1 MTQGS
6 APGAT
11 VRSAIAAG
19 GPVPERR
26 PPPVLIDAI
35 AERLRLWPQ
44 GVLVSCDESGRF
56 QEASYEQLWRRSL
69 AIAAGLEAQGI
80 GAGRILALAVRSALD
95 FTAAAWA
102 GLRLGCTLLPL
113 SGRAAQGRGEALAQ
127 VLAAVSEAVVL
138 AEAGARAGEVA
149 GRLGLTHFPL
159 EDLERAGADAAEV
172 PPRAVRGPA
181 CLLPTSGSTGR
192 VKLAALP
199 EAVLIR
205 RQLQRQPPA
214 PDAADCRLLAFDADS
229 ITGMSVLFLG
239 ASRQVLV
246 SPSAA
251 AGRPALLAEAVEAHR
266 VTLMV
271 LTCSL
276 AGLMAEA
283 VNRSPPGQD
292 LSSLRQV
299 NFGAEAVD
307 AAVAARLTDALAR
320 FGAQEVPIVAAYGS
334 TETGNL
340 AAGARIARPAIGA
353 AVGPLSHGPPS
364 RGVTVRIV
372 GEDGA
377 VLDEGEVGAIEAL
390 APGFLFSGYWGE
402 DSATAAA
409 FSPDGWYRTGDLGA
423 LNDGQLSLHGRVKEM
438 IISRGAKHALADID
452 SALQAALR
460 DTLPARADER
470 VLSFSQRRPGEASE
484 QLAAVMFSA
493 APLSAAETTALEPAL
508 RSAAARRFGLGLKA
522 IAYAPA
528 GRLPLGPNGKV
539 MRRELAMLLPSL
551 TAAGPEALDEGVVE
565 ARGWLE
571 ILWRQVLASA
581 GPVLP
586 DSDFFALGGDS
597 LASAQLFAALE
608 TRLERRIAPDAFFA
622 RPTFANLEAL
632 VGAWSAAEPGA
643 ESHPAGLPER
653 LQVRME
659 AWPGSR
665 PTRDRLLAGLNLSGS
680 KPPLYWVFQGGEEF
694 AALAEALGPGQPL
707 CGFRSGHLVFRYSQ
721 DNVEEIARRY
731 VDDLLEAHPEGPFSL
746 GGNCQGGIL
755 ALAMAGR
762 LAELGRAPELLV
774 LMEWTFRLRPY
785 AGPVLFLH
793 GVATQAPP
801 GPTAAQLPGGFQT
814 RPIPGAHGGFFWRGN
829 VEGLAALLSEHL
841 TAAA

>member
-1 MTQGS
+1 MTQGP
-6 APGAT
+6 APGASA
-11 VRSAIAAG
+11 RPAIATG
-19 GPVPERR
+19 EPVPERQ

-35 AERLRLWPQ
+35 GERLRLWPQ
-44 GVLVSCDESGRF
+44 GVLACCDASGRF
-56 QEASYEQLWRRSL
+56 QEAPNQQLWRRSL
-69 AIAAGLEAQGI
+69 AIAGGLEAQGI
-80 GAGRILALAVRSALD
+80 GPGRILALAVRSALD

-102 GLRLGCTLLPL
+102 GLRIGCTLLPL

-127 VLAAVSEAVVL
+127 VLAAVSEAVVV
-138 AEAGARAGEVA
+138 AEAGARAGAVA
-149 GRLGLTHFPL
+149 RRLGLTHFAL
-159 EDLERAGADAAEV
+159 EDLEAAGAEAGEG
-172 PPRAVRGPA
+172 PPRALAGPA

-192 VKLAALP
+192 VKLAALT

-205 RQLQRQPPA
+205 RQFQRQPPA
-214 PDAADCRLLAFDADS
+214 PDPADCRLLAFDADS

-266 VTLMV
+266 VSMMV

-283 VNRSPPGQD
+283 VNRSAAAWD
-292 LSSLRQV
+292 LSSVRQV

-307 AAVAARLTDALAR
+307 AAVAGRLTDALAR
-320 FGAQEVPIVAAYGS
+320 CGAHEVPIVAAYGS

-377 VLDEGEVGAIEAL
+377 VLNEGEVGAIEAL

-423 LNDGQLSLHGRVKEM
+423 LHQGQLSLHGRVKEM

-452 SALQAALR
+452 SALQEALR
-460 DTLPARADER
+460 ETLPSRADER
-470 VLSFSQRRPGEASE
+470 VLSFSLRRPGEASE
-484 QLAAVMFSA
+484 QLAAAMFSA
-493 APLSAAETTALEPAL
+493 EPFSTAETAALEPAL

-522 IAYAPA
+522 IAYASTD
-528 GRLPLGPNGKV
+528 RLPLGPNGKV
-539 MRRELAMLLPSL
+539 MRRELAMLLPSS
-551 TAAGPEALDEGVVE
+551 AAPAPDAVHQTEADAG
-565 ARGWLE
+565 RWLE
-571 ILWRQVLASA
+571 SLWGQVLASA

-632 VGAWSAAEPGA
+632 VGAWSTAGPGPERPPAEL
-643 ESHPAGLPER
+643 HER
-653 LQVRME
+653 LQVRMA

-680 KPPLYWVFQGGEEF
+680 RPPLFWVFQGGEEF
-694 AALAEALGPGQPL
+694 AALAEALGPHQPL
-707 CGFRSGHLVFRYSQ
+707 YGFRSGHLVFRYSE

-731 VDDLLEAHPEGPFSL
+731 VDDLLEAHMEGPFSL

-755 ALAMAGR
+755 ALAMACR
-762 LAELGRAPELLV
+762 LAELGRAPERLV
-774 LMEWTFRLRPY
+774 LMEWAFRLRPY
-785 AGPVLFLH
+785 AGPVVFLH
-793 GVATQAPP
+793 GDARSAPDPAP
-801 GPTAAQLPGGFQT
+801 GQLPGGFQAST
-814 RPIPGAHGGFFWRGN
+814 IPGAHGGFFWRGN
-829 VEGLAALLSEHL
+829 VEGLAAIL
-841 TAAA
+841 TKALEAAL